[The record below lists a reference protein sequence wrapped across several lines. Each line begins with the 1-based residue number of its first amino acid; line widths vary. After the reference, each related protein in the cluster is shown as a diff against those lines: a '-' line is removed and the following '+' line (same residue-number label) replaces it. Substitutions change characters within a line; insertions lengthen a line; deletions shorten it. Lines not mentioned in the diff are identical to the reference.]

1 MPSTNLLELSP
12 WNHEPASVG
21 AWIWETAAREGPWGI
36 RQTACRALPLARLA
50 VAAQEQ
56 VEWLPILEMMRHT
69 YEGKHL
75 TTEVRCARDELP
87 FVEREEDTPQDLA
100 RRSADLAADAFGLAH
115 NGSRTG
121 DWWADCAS
129 IVRWSIR
136 SIEAAAAVLE
146 IGDSEAIAICSSA
159 VVGTDLL
166 EVSAE
171 LASHFRDDANARAR
185 HAASW
190 TRDHGVV
197 ELLRRLAV
205 PRAHVEEARERGWSL
220 TDWWASTTRPSDQV
234 RALHALGLDAER
246 RAALFAEITRP
257 LVERVPFPSDARLAR
272 HALSNAAPADLDAG
286 FALAMGVMLEAEDIM
301 VRDENGELD
310 PPGPGRPELRPAAIW
325 QTGEACALVALER
338 AGIEEG
344 EIAKHLVHASI
355 LLDPEAPPSEVIRD
369 ERRVEQHAAALADL
383 IRARFPRATL

>member
-1 MPSTNLLELSP
+1 VPSTNLLELSP

-87 FVEREEDTPQDLA
+87 FVER
-100 RRSADLAADAFGLAH
+100 
-115 NGSRTG
+115 
-121 DWWADCAS
+121 
-129 IVRWSIR
+129 
-136 SIEAAAAVLE
+136 
-146 IGDSEAIAICSSA
+146 
-159 VVGTDLL
+159 
-166 EVSAE
+166 
-171 LASHFRDDANARAR
+171 
-185 HAASW
+185 
-190 TRDHGVV
+190 
-197 ELLRRLAV
+197 
-205 PRAHVEEARERGWSL
+205 
-220 TDWWASTTRPSDQV
+220 
-234 RALHALGLDAER
+234 
-246 RAALFAEITRP
+246 
-257 LVERVPFPSDARLAR
+257 VPFPSDARLVR
-272 HALSNAAPADLDAG
+272 YALSNAAPADLDAG